1 MTAVRGKSGRLRIG
15 AREAARRTNMR
26 EGGTQRSAANAFCLN
41 PPQGGSHRSG
51 PLIALVAHRGTTL
64 FYPPGEDISF
74 PMATSDFHE
83 SHPGL
88 IVRLRRADGHLRAV
102 IEMIEA
108 GKPCLEIA
116 QQMQAVEKAIT
127 NAKRALIHDH
137 MDHCL
142 DAEGSETDRA
152 ELRTITRYL

>member
-1 MTAVRGKSGRLRIG
+1 MT
-15 AREAARRTNMR
+15 
-26 EGGTQRSAANAFCLN
+26 N
-41 PPQGGSHRSG
+41 PPVHATH
-51 PLIALVAHRGTTL
+51 PALIA
-64 FYPPGEDISF
+64 
-74 PMATSDFHE
+74 
-83 SHPGL
+83 
-88 IVRLRRADGHLRAV
+88 RLKRADCHLRAV

-142 DAEGSETDRA
+142 DVEGSETDRA
-152 ELRTITRYL
+152 ELRTIARYL